1 MSIQSFNME
10 MEVVRQ
16 IFYSEESAFGIFAMK
31 PVEYT
36 TDLQFNKYGNIS
48 LQGKSRPL
56 KEGDKHLI
64 KFNGTHSHPKYG
76 DYYEI
81 DEVAPDRLDTI
92 QNQDNFL
99 KAILTKH
106 QFDSLKE
113 AYPNQL
119 LVDLIT
125 DGKIDVS
132 KTKGIKKTSLENI
145 TRKVTLNAGIS
156 VLIAKLN
163 ELTLSTN
170 ALNRILNHFENA
182 SLAVVAIEENIFNL
196 CEVDG
201 YGFKT
206 VDKIY
211 LMHGGNPTSQERICA
226 CIDFVLKKDNQ
237 SGHTWTSKEA
247 LEGELLELL
256 SIDSHFIDYEI
267 DRLSRRKR
275 YFVEGDR
282 IAFSWTRS
290 QEESVYAHLKRIHNN
305 YISPNT
311 SFMKQKLK
319 EIEKEQGF
327 EFTDEQREA
336 ILDGVNHG
344 VMLINGKA
352 GGGKTA
358 TVAGLIKCMD
368 NPHYV
373 TCALSGAA
381 VRILDLRGV
390 SAATIHR
397 MLKYSGGDEGFSYNE
412 YQPMPYDLVI
422 VDEIS
427 MVSIPLFLSVVK
439 AIKDGCKL
447 IISGDSGQLS
457 GIGVGNLIR
466 DLLET
471 RAFPSYELTKV
482 HRQAAKSGVLSIAN
496 EIREGK
502 QIMPYNSTGREVYG
516 ELQDMT
522 VISYG
527 DKTHIPND
535 VIKIAKQYNNSYVKR
550 SEDLFDFQV
559 IVPNRDRGELS
570 VRHMNNLLQDIFNK
584 NRKSGL
590 RRNNYEYCEGDKVLA
605 MGNSY
610 NKPIVH
616 SIEDYESYREALRMS
631 EELEDRGF
639 ELDEELEEALNR
651 EEVSVF
657 NGTAGYI
664 HSIVNKTALIK
675 FIGMDYLVPFDQAD
689 LDKIDMGYAIT
700 VHRSQGS
707 TIKHVVFALDFAAYT
722 LLTRQLVYVGLTRA
736 SDRCVLLCEGNA
748 LYQAISNDESGN
760 RRTFLR
766 EIIRD
771 DFSGLRIVKAAELE
785 NTDVLDEDVI

>member
-1 MSIQSFNME
+1 

-16 IFYSEESAFGIFAMK
+16 VFYNDDSAFGIFAMK
-31 PVEYT
+31 PTEYNT
-36 TDLQFNKYGNIS
+36 ELKFNKYGNVS
-48 LQGKSRPL
+48 LQGNTRPL

-76 DYYEI
+76 EYYLI
-81 DEVAPDRLDTI
+81 DEVAADKLDTVED
-92 QNQDNFL
+92 QDNFL

-106 QFDSLKE
+106 QFESLKD
-113 AYPNQL
+113 AYPEHL

-125 DGKIDVS
+125 DGKIDVN
-132 KTKGIKKTSLENI
+132 KTKGIKETSLKSI
-145 TRKVTLNAGIS
+145 TEKVTSNAGIS

-170 ALNRILNHFENA
+170 ALHRILKHFDSA
-182 SLAVVAIEENIFNL
+182 SLAVSAIEENVFNL

-211 LMHGGNPTSQERICA
+211 LMHGGNPTSEERIRA
-226 CIDFVLKKDNQ
+226 CIDFILKRDNQ
-237 SGHTWTSKEA
+237 SGHTWTSRESLEKE
-247 LEGELLELL
+247 LEELLNIVLHLIGHEISNL
-256 SIDSHFIDYEI
+256 SGRKDYH
-267 DRLSRRKR
+267 
-275 YFVEGDR
+275 VEGDR
-282 IAFSWTRS
+282 IAFKWVHS
-290 QEESVYAHLKRIHNN
+290 QEMQVYSHLKRIRDN
-305 YISPNT
+305 YVVPEAES
-311 SFMKQKLK
+311 MRQRLV

-327 EFTDEQREA
+327 EFTDEQSEA
-336 ILDGVNHG
+336 ILDGVKHG
-344 VMLINGKA
+344 VMIINGRA

-358 TVAGLIKCMD
+358 TVTGLIRCID
-368 NPHYV
+368 NFSSI

-390 SAATIHR
+390 NAATIHR
-397 MLKYSGGDEGFSYNE
+397 MLKYSGEHGGFEYNE
-412 YQPMPYDLVI
+412 KKSMPHDLII

-427 MVSIPLFLSVVK
+427 MVSIPLFLSIVK
-439 AIKDGCKL
+439 ATKDGGKF

-471 RAFPSYELTKV
+471 QAFPSYELTKV
-482 HRQAAKSGVLSIAN
+482 HRQAAKSGILSVAN
-496 EIREGK
+496 EVREGGRFV
-502 QIMPYNSTGREVYG
+502 PYNYTGREIYG

-522 VISYG
+522 LISYG
-527 DKTHIPND
+527 DKSFIPND
-535 VIKIAKQYNNSYVKR
+535 IVKIAEKYNKNYVK
-550 SEDLFDFQV
+550 SPEDLFDFQV
-559 IVPNRDRGELS
+559 IVPSRERGELS

-590 RRNNYEYCEGDKVLA
+590 KRNRYEYCEGDKILA

-610 NKPIVH
+610 KKPKMYSV
-616 SIEDYESYREALRMS
+616 EDYERYQENLKIAK
-631 EELEDRGF
+631 ELEDRGIS
-639 ELDEELEEALNR
+639 LDEELEESLQR
-651 EEVSVF
+651 GKVDVF

-675 FIGMDYLVPFDQAD
+675 FVGMDYLVPFDQSD

-707 TIKHVVFALDFAAYT
+707 TIKHVVFAVDFSAYT

-736 SDRCVLLCEGNA
+736 SEKCVLLCEGNA
-748 LYQAISNDESGN
+748 LYQAIGNDESGN

-766 EIIRD
+766 DIIRKD
-771 DFSGLRIVKAAELE
+771 LSGEAIVKSAELE
-785 NTDVLDEDVI
+785 IIDTSNILIEDECYED